1 MRVTVMVTVRI
12 RVRAR
17 VLRVFRVKVR
27 ASRVVH
33 HRVSPLQGL

>member
-1 MRVTVMVTVRI
+1 MVTVRI

-27 ASRVVH
+27 TSRVIH
-33 HRVSPLQGL
+33 RRVSFLQGL